1 MYEIILVAL
10 DGSNHAEK
18 ALIRAID
25 LAEKYQSELLL
36 FHAAIVQPV
45 PEIQGRAKTVAK
57 EMYQKISAE
66 LGDEI
71 LDAAEA
77 KAREAGLTSIRRKL
91 VFGNPAKEIIDTV
104 AKENVGLVVTGTRG
118 MSGFNQFVLGSV
130 VQKVAALAK
139 CHVLVVK

>member
-10 DGSNHAEK
+10 DGSGHSDK
-18 ALIRAID
+18 ALVRAID
-25 LAEKYQSELLL
+25 LAEKYESELVL

-45 PEIQGRAKTVAK
+45 PEIQGRAKSVAK

-66 LGDEI
+66 LGNEI

-77 KAREAGLTSIRRKL
+77 RAREAGLTSVRKKL
-91 VFGNPAKEIIDTV
+91 VFGNAAKEIIDTV
-104 AKENVGLVVTGTRG
+104 AREDVGLVVTGTRG
-118 MSGFNQFVLGSV
+118 LSGFNQYVLGSV